1 MKKSILLIAALLG
14 AMAWTGCQKIEEEL
28 IEEKPEEVTPEDK
41 PTQETITYTLTIRA
55 EKIPGQAGNDGTST
69 KGLAIGDGTEATTT
83 ELKSIWTANEP
94 VKVYLEGNCIGTLTA
109 TPNNENAHLATLS
122 GTVETTS
129 IITPN
134 TTTLSLL
141 TPRESWDYTGQI
153 GKLLLSDDATDS
165 IEKKFHYTMASPVLV
180 TAATDEG
187 ENHWTITTANATFT
201 NQQSIYRLSFRYS
214 VGPTAITAKS
224 VTISGASGELVQSQV
239 LGGATTKGPIS
250 VTLGTASADPFFVAL
265 RNGDETNEEVFT
277 FTVVDENGVTYRG
290 SKTIPAQYKPNGTF
304 VSAKNASLDQRLDLP
319 LSATTVDTVL

>member
-1 MKKSILLIAALLG
+1 MLLNSMKKYLIIALAG
-14 AMAWTGCQKIEEEL
+14 VMAWTGCQRMEEEL
-28 IEEKPEEVTPEDK
+28 VEEKPEVVKEEVTS
-41 PTQETITYTLTIRA
+41 YTLTIRA
-55 EKIPGQAGNDGTST
+55 EKIPGQAGNDGAST

-83 ELKSIWTANEP
+83 VLKSIWTANEP

-122 GTVETTS
+122 GE
-129 IITPN
+129 I
-134 TTTLSLL
+134 TTTNITEGVTTLTLL
-141 TPRESWDYTGQI
+141 TPRESWDYTGQV
-153 GKLLLSDDATDS
+153 GTLLETAGS
-165 IEKKFHYTMASPVLV
+165 IEKKYHYTMASDVLV
-180 TAATDEG
+180 TGVEG
-187 ENHWTITTANATFT
+187 NTITTANATFT

-214 VGPTAITAKS
+214 VGATAITTKS

>member
-1 MKKSILLIAALLG
+1 MKKTILLIAALLG
-14 AMAWTGCQKIEEEL
+14 AMVWTGCQKIEEEL
-28 IEEKPEEVTPEDK
+28 IEEKPEVVKEEVTS
-41 PTQETITYTLTIRA
+41 YTLTIRA
-55 EKIPGQAGNDGTST
+55 EKIPGQAGNDGAST

-94 VKVYLEGNCIGTLTA
+94 VKVYLEGNCIGTLIA
-109 TPNNENAHLATLS
+109 TPDNENAHLATLS

-201 NQQSIYRLSFRYS
+201 NQQSIYRLSFRYK
-214 VGPTAITAKS
+214 VGENRTLITTKS